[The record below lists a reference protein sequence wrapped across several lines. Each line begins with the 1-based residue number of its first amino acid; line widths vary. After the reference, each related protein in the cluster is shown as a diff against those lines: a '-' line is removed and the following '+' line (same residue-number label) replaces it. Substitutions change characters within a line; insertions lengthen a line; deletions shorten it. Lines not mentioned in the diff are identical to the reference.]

1 MITLHIFFI
10 AIIQGITEF
19 LPISSSAH
27 LIILP
32 YLMKVSDQGVII
44 DISAHLGSLLALIIF
59 FKKDSIILFKGLIQF
74 FFLKNQRK
82 EFLFFFKIVIATIPV
97 IFFGLIFKIYRLDII
112 VRSIEIIGWMMIVFG
127 VLLFYADKFGKGK
140 KTLQD
145 LGLKDAVIMGLFQ
158 VFALIPGVSRSGVT
172 ITGFRIFGY
181 SRYDSIKISL
191 LMSIPTIILSGFF
204 ISPEILEEN
213 KISIFVILITFILSF
228 CTAIIALNLMVK
240 YVYKFGFTPY
250 VFYRIIVGLI
260 LLYIA
265 YF

>member
-1 MITLHIFFI
+1 MITFHIFFI

-44 DISAHLGSLLALIIF
+44 DISAHLGSLFALMVF
-59 FKKDSIILFKGLIQF
+59 FKKDSINLFRGLIQF
-74 FFLKNQRK
+74 FFFKNRKK
-82 EFLFFFKIVIATIPV
+82 EFYLFLKIGVATIPV

-127 VLLFYADKFGKGK
+127 VLLFYADKFGKEK
-140 KTLQD
+140 KSLED
-145 LGLKDAVIMGLFQ
+145 LSIRHAAIMGLFQ
-158 VFALIPGVSRSGVT
+158 AFALIPGVSRSGIT

-181 SRYDSIKISL
+181 SKYDSIKISL

-213 KISIFVILITFILSF
+213 NISFLAVSVTFILSF
-228 CTAIIALNLMVK
+228 FTAIIALNLMVK
-240 YVYKFGFTPY
+240 YIYTFGFTPY
-250 VFYRIIVGLI
+250 VVYRIILGLI

-265 YF
+265 YS

>member
-213 KISIFVILITFILSF
+213 KISIFAILITFILSF

-240 YVYKFGFTPY
+240 YVYTFGFTPY

>member
-240 YVYKFGFTPY
+240 YVYTFGFTPY

>member
-204 ISPEILEEN
+204 ISPKILEEN
-213 KISIFVILITFILSF
+213 NISVLVVLVTFILSF
-228 CTAIIALNLMVK
+228 FTAIIALNLMVK
-240 YVYKFGFTPY
+240 YIYTFGFTPY
-250 VFYRIIVGLI
+250 VVYRIILGLI

-265 YF
+265 YS

>member
-1 MITLHIFFI
+1 MITFHIFFI

-44 DISAHLGSLLALIIF
+44 DISAHLGSLLALIFF
-59 FKKDSIILFKGLIQF
+59 FKKDSIDLFRGLFQF
-74 FFLKNQRK
+74 FFLRK
-82 EFLFFFKIVIATIPV
+82 RKKEYYLFLKIGVATIPV

-127 VLLFYADKFGKGK
+127 VLLFFADKFGKEK
-140 KTLQD
+140 KSLED
-145 LGLKDAVIMGLFQ
+145 LNFKHAAIIGLFQ
-158 VFALIPGVSRSGVT
+158 AFALIPGVSRSGIT

-181 SRYDSIKISL
+181 NKYDAIKISL
-191 LMSIPTIILSGFF
+191 LMSIPTIVLSGFF
-204 ISPEILEEN
+204 ISPALLEEN
-213 KISIFVILITFILSF
+213 TISVLVVLVTFILSF
-228 CTAIIALNLMVK
+228 ITATIALNLMVK
-240 YVYKFGFTPY
+240 YIYSFGFTPY
-250 VFYRIIVGLI
+250 IYYRIILGLT

>member
-145 LGLKDAVIMGLFQ
+145 LSLKDAVIMGLFQ

>member
-1 MITLHIFFI
+1 MITFHIFFI

-32 YLMKVSDQGVII
+32 YLMKISDQGVII

-59 FKKDSIILFKGLIQF
+59 FKKDTTFLFRGLIQF
-74 FFLKNQRK
+74 FFLKTQKK
-82 EFLFFFKIVIATIPV
+82 EFFFFLKIGLATIPV
-97 IFFGLIFKIYRLDII
+97 VFFGIIFKIYRLDIV
-112 VRSIEIIGWMMIVFG
+112 VRSVEIIGWMMIFFG
-127 VLLFYADKFGKGK
+127 VLLFYADKFGKEK
-140 KTLQD
+140 KSIED
-145 LGLKDAVIMGLFQ
+145 LNFRDIAIIGLFQ
-158 VFALIPGVSRSGVT
+158 SFALFPGVSRSGIT

-181 SRYDSIKISL
+181 SKYDSIKISL

-213 KISIFVILITFILSF
+213 NISVLAILVTFILSF
-228 CTAIIALNLMVK
+228 FSAIIALNLMVK
-240 YVYKFGFTPY
+240 YIYKFGFTPY
-250 VFYRIIVGLI
+250 VVYRIILGLI